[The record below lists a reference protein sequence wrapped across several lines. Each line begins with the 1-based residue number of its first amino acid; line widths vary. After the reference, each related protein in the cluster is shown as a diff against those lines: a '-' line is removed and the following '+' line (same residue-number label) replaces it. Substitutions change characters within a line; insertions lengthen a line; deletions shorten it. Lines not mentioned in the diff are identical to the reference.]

1 MNLNLKKFAVMIL
14 SAVFALT
21 SATADESAPGTGNT
35 GDRNMRGSNRR
46 MRGGNRGGMRGGNR
60 NMRGGM
66 MMGGF
71 SRIIAEEQIRA
82 KFPKESAELDKALYE
97 LDLKYAELAE
107 KAGVKLQPS
116 LESNLRKLRILDPA
130 GYSAAIAELQKNPRT
145 GFPKMM
151 ELAKKHNVE
160 LFGNRV
166 PGAGAPNRENAPQ
179 GRQINRPNFRELRS
193 KFPEEMK
200 QYEKLRRENPA
211 EAANM
216 LKQLIQRL
224 KSENSGK

>member
-1 MNLNLKKFAVMIL
+1 
-14 SAVFALT
+14 
-21 SATADESAPGTGNT
+21 
-35 GDRNMRGSNRR
+35 
-46 MRGGNRGGMRGGNR
+46 
-60 NMRGGM
+60 

-107 KAGVKLQPS
+107 KAGVKLQPT
-116 LESNLRKLRILDPA
+116 LDSNLRKLRILDPA

-145 GFPKMM
+145 GFSKMM

-160 LFGNRV
+160 LFSRRT
-166 PGAGAPNRENAPQ
+166 PGTGAPNRENAPQ
-179 GRQINRPNFRELRS
+179 GRQINRPKFRELRR

-200 QYEKLRRENPA
+200 QYEKLRRENPE

-224 KSENSGK
+224 KSGNSGK